1 MGGQGSV
8 AQCTKDYLEQTVH
21 WVINVVPSGLWWN
34 AGKFEI
40 SFYWTC
46 IELKTMARQVIGFD
60 IVDAQDELVIPTG
73 ENLVR

>member
-8 AQCTKDYLEQTVH
+8 AQCTKDCLEQAVH

-46 IELKTMARQVIGFD
+46 IELQSMARQIIGFD
-60 IVDAQDELVIPTG
+60 IVDAQDELGIPTG